1 MGRCVLGDGSAGP
14 GASVSLGTPASPFPP
29 VSSHSN
35 PGRGSQS
42 TLKSAQ
48 NRVGTFVDMDIHGA
62 SEGTNLDAFYLFRFF
77 QQSRFVQLDE
87 MEKTQNFKWTLH

>member
-1 MGRCVLGDGSAGP
+1 MGSCVLGDRSAGP

-48 NRVGTFVDMDIHGA
+48 NRLGTFVDMDMHGA
-62 SEGTNLDAFYLFRFF
+62 REGTNLDVFYLFCFF
-77 QQSRFVQLDE
+77 
-87 MEKTQNFKWTLH
+87 